1 MEKSSAAT
9 RAANGVPCLPNQ
21 PEEGDERDTSTV
33 DTKFWQLW
41 TRHIQL
47 LKKMARRWMNG
58 HAADA
63 EDALSTAAIR
73 AASSYHRWHDQV
85 IDERAWLCTL
95 LRHVCL
101 DWHRR
106 SQNGAHVQRVLST
119 NSLNDAQLFERSS
132 YSPEREYIYKETVTR
147 VTVLIDELPFSLRAP
162 LLARTLENRSYE
174 EISQEMH
181 LSSANVRKR
190 IQLARQ
196 HLRRNLQAQTVG

>member
-1 MEKSSAAT
+1 MEESSAAT
-9 RAANGVPCLPNQ
+9 RAANCALSLANQ
-21 PEEGDERDTSTV
+21 PEEGAERDTDII

-63 EDALSTAAIR
+63 EDALSTAAIK

-85 IDERAWLCTL
+85 VDERAWLCTL

-106 SQNGAHVQRVLST
+106 SQNGAHVQRMLST
-119 NSLNDAQLFERSS
+119 NSLTDVQVFERWR
-132 YSPEREYIYKETVTR
+132 YSPECEYISKETVTR
-147 VTVLIDELPFSLRAP
+147 VTVLIDELPFALRAP
-162 LLARTLENRSYE
+162 LVARTLENRSYE
-174 EISQEMH
+174 EISREMH

-196 HLRRNLQAQTVG
+196 HLRRNL